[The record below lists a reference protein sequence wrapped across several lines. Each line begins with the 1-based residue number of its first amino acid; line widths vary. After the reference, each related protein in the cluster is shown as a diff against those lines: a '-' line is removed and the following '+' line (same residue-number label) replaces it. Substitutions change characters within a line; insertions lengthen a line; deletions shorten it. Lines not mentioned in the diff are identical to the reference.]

1 MNQLFGGIY
10 KDRKVLV
17 TGHTGFKGS
26 WLCTWLLELG
36 AEVIGYALNPHT
48 TPSMFECCE
57 LKDKMRSVI
66 GDIRDLKSLSDCI
79 NAYQPEIIFHLAAQ
93 PLVRQSYHYP
103 KQTYETNVLGTLH
116 VYEAARQCQSVKAIV
131 CVTTDKCYENKESI
145 YGYRE
150 TDRLGGYDPYSSSKA
165 CVELL
170 SDSYRQSFFNEEGV
184 KVATVR
190 AGNVI
195 GGGDWSMDRL
205 IPDAIR
211 SLTQHQT
218 IILRNPLAIRP
229 WQHVLEPLS
238 GYLYL
243 GYQLLSKK
251 NTYASSWNFG
261 PYESSNQTVE
271 VVIQEVIKYY
281 KVGKYVID
289 TDEHLHETQLLKL
302 DINKAKKYLDWYP
315 VYDYQTAI
323 EKTITWYK
331 KYYMSKENMYNL
343 TKNQIDEYIHHAQLL
358 NLKWSGGDGHGHG

>member
-10 KDRKVLV
+10 KNRRVLV

-36 AEVIGYALNPHT
+36 ADVIGYALHPNT

-57 LKDKMRSVI
+57 LENKMKSLI
-66 GDIRDLKSLSDCI
+66 GDVRDLKALADSILT
-79 NAYQPEIIFHLAAQ
+79 YQPEIIFHLAAQ
-93 PLVRQSYHYP
+93 PLVRESYQDP
-103 KQTYETNVLGTLH
+103 KRTYETNVLGTLN
-116 VYEAARQCQSVKAIV
+116 VYEAARQCQSVQAIV
-131 CVTTDKCYENKESI
+131 CVTTDKCYENKEWVYS
-145 YGYRE
+145 YRE
-150 TDRLGGYDPYSSSKA
+150 IDRLGGYDPYSSSKA

-170 SDSYRQSFFNEEGV
+170 TNSYRQSFFYEEGIS
-184 KVATVR
+184 VASAR

-195 GGGDWSMDRL
+195 GGGDWSIDRL

-211 SLTQHQT
+211 SITKHQP

-271 VVIQEVIKYY
+271 VVIQEVIKHY
-281 KVGKYVID
+281 KAGSYVI
-289 TDEHLHETQLLKL
+289 TEEEQLHEAQLLKL
-302 DINKAKKYLDWYP
+302 DINKAKKYLSWHP

-323 EKTITWYK
+323 EKTVAWYQTYDMK
-331 KYYMSKENMYNL
+331 NENMYHM
-343 TKNQIDEYIHHAQLL
+343 TKTQIDDYIHHARLL
-358 NLKWSGGDGHGHG
+358 KLKWSRGDGND